1 MNNTQNLRIKS
12 VGQDTWLMGDCLN
25 KVTGHWNPS
34 SLRLDSYL
42 GDEGGDFQWGGHEFT
57 EKASNITFN
66 ADEGAAHQPILRAD
80 LLDDAG
86 EFHEA
91 DKNLSERISN
101 VNGQFEF
108 R

>member
-1 MNNTQNLRIKS
+1 
-12 VGQDTWLMGDCLN
+12 MGNSDGTSTKLIA
-25 KVTGHWNPS
+25 H
-34 SLRLDSYL
+34 
-42 GDEGGDFQWGGHEFT
+42 
-57 EKASNITFN
+57 
-66 ADEGAAHQPILRAD
+66 EGASDQPILRAD